1 MKLTRGKIEKLYNKK
16 NQTLKRFKKNK
27 ESRKSKTLRFYNVNL
42 ANKTLKNL

>member
-16 NQTLKRFKKNK
+16 NQTMKRFKNK
-27 ESRKSKTLRFYNVNL
+27 ESRKSKTFRFYNVNL